1 MICIVYFGQFLL
13 PEISLNDIS
22 DDFQSQFFLFW
33 FISQKQRT
41 IGYIHNAF
49 QMPMRIITIN
59 HKSPFAHLVLL
70 NSQRYRD
77 PESHKTKPSRL
88 A

>member
-1 MICIVYFGQFLL
+1 
-13 PEISLNDIS
+13 
-22 DDFQSQFFLFW
+22 
-33 FISQKQRT
+33 
-41 IGYIHNAF
+41 
-49 QMPMRIITIN
+49 MPMRIITIN

-70 NSQRYRD
+70 NCQRYRD